1 MNVLVRGLKL
11 KVEIPIT
18 FLKPDFIEIE
28 PNSDKG
34 VVSQAGFPVENWSKE
49 KIDKISNWM
58 LNRENFYSAN
68 KPFALS
74 NALILLAGHTIESK
88 FNRPERL
95 KYNTF
100 GNECGEISDKKDF
113 DRLINFLIEGDNK
126 SRLDEN
132 YLNEVE
138 KITHS
143 MRMDICG
150 LLEIDAV
157 AESLNMIVDKIK
169 ESNEDEK
176 GVIRLDGGEF
186 NELLN
191 RIEKKL
197 QSVSIKHLID
207 KYT

>member
-1 MNVLVRGLKL
+1 
-11 KVEIPIT
+11 
-18 FLKPDFIEIE
+18 
-28 PNSDKG
+28 
-34 VVSQAGFPVENWSKE
+34 
-49 KIDKISNWM
+49 
-58 LNRENFYSAN
+58 
-68 KPFALS
+68 
-74 NALILLAGHTIESK
+74 
-88 FNRPERL
+88 
-95 KYNTF
+95 
-100 GNECGEISDKKDF
+100 
-113 DRLINFLIEGDNK
+113 IEGDNK